1 MKQRTLYL
9 TLLCNFLSIAL
20 LAQIGNTRLGN
31 QVAPNFGTSSP
42 IFANYLTAVGDST
55 GFNLLTGQYITVIGK
70 SAGFSLNNDSDN
82 TILGAFAN
90 YKGTT
95 GVDNVII
102 GARAGYHNNGSD
114 NTFIGNQAGFWN
126 TTGFDNT
133 FIGEDAGEQ
142 NTTGSD
148 NVYIGEDAGHN
159 NTTGSD
165 NVFIGAGAGRQNRTG
180 NNNTA
185 IGHDALFDLGSSN
198 DNGASY
204 NTAVGDSTGIDV
216 GEGQYNTLIGASAGP
231 RIENASF
238 NTFVGYRSG
247 YSNNFLNTTGNRNA
261 YLGSY
266 CGQANRIGEDN
277 AGLGHF
283 ADFRGQNPNSFAY
296 SRNTFMGSRVQVW
309 NADCVAMGY
318 NAIVKDQ
325 YGIAIGST
333 SIVDGNSSIAIGFGA
348 NIGDNNNQSVAL
360 GHQASVTATNSIAIG
375 YQAAVASD
383 NEVAIGNAS
392 IASIGGVVNWTAT
405 SDGRFKTDVR
415 EDVGGLNFI
424 NKLRPVTYNFDA
436 RKLHNYNSEEEI
448 CELEAAF
455 ANKETVRYTGFI
467 AQEVAAAAE
476 ESGFEFSG
484 VDTPENEDDIY
495 GLRYAEFSVPLVKA
509 VQELD
514 TKVKEQKEQ
523 IEQLLS
529 IVQAQQ
535 LQNQSYEKL
544 ISDLNLKLGEVQQL
558 VNTQKE
564 TNTPLVKNK

>member
-1 MKQRTLYL
+1 MRLRTLPL
-9 TLLCNFLSIAL
+9 ILLCNLLSVAL
-20 LAQIGNTRLGN
+20 FAQIGNTRLGN
-31 QVAPNFGTSSP
+31 QAAPNFGSSSP
-42 IFANYLTAVGDST
+42 SFANYLTAVGDST
-55 GFNLLTGQYITVIGK
+55 GFNLLTGEYITVIGK

-82 TILGAFAN
+82 TILGAYAN

-95 GVDNVII
+95 GIDNVII

-142 NTTGSD
+142 NRTGSD
-148 NVYIGEDAGHN
+148 NVFIGEDAGHN
-159 NTTGSD
+159 NTTGND
-165 NVFIGAGAGRQNRTG
+165 NVFIGSGAGRQNRTG

-185 IGHDALFDLGSSN
+185 IGHDALFDLGGF
-198 DNGASY
+198 DNGTASY

-216 GEGQYNTLIGASAGP
+216 GLGQYNTFLGASAGP
-231 RIENASF
+231 RTENASF

-247 YSNNFLNTTGNRNA
+247 YSNNFLNTTGNRNT
-261 YLGSY
+261 YVGSY
-266 CGQANRIGEDN
+266 SGQANRIGEDN
-277 AGLGHF
+277 AGFGHF
-283 ADFRGQNPNSFAY
+283 ADFRGQNANSFAY
-296 SRNTFMGSRVQVW
+296 SRNTFMGSRVQIW
-309 NADCVAMGY
+309 NVDCVAMGY

-325 YGIAIGST
+325 YGIAIGAT
-333 SIVDGNSSIAIGFGA
+333 SIVDGHSSIAIGFEA
-348 NIGDNNNQSVAL
+348 NIGDNNNQSVAI
-360 GHQASVTATNSIAIG
+360 GHQASATATNSIAIG

-383 NEVAIGNAS
+383 NEVVIGNAS

-436 RKLHNYNSEEEI
+436 LKLHEKNGGDN

-455 ANKETVRYTGFI
+455 ANKQTVRYTGFI

-484 VDTPENEDDIY
+484 VDTPENADDIY

-514 TKVKEQKEQ
+514 AKVKDQKAQ

-544 ISDLNLKLGEVQQL
+544 ISDLTTKLGEVQQL
-558 VNTQKE
+558 VTTQKE
-564 TNTPLVKNK
+564 TNTHLVKNK